1 MLKTKTT
8 DNVLLMAV
16 KEIITA
22 LKFVFQSNNNRE
34 FRRLKDFICS
44 KKIINTALGLDK
56 IFF

>member
-8 DNVLLMAV
+8 ENVLLTAV
-16 KEIITA
+16 KEIVTA

-44 KKIINTALGLDK
+44 
-56 IFF
+56 